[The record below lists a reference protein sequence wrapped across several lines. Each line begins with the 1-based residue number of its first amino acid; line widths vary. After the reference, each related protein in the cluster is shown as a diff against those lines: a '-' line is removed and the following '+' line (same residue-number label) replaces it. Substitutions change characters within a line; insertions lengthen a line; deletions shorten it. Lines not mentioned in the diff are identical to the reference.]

1 MKINLPDIVIQPG
14 WTIPGQVKKIGEEYS
29 EIAEAVALSNPV
41 ATIREALDVMQ
52 TCVTLI
58 NMVLL
63 DWEMPL
69 DRFLWEHEEKLFDK
83 GYMEVS
89 TNG

>member
-1 MKINLPDIVIQPG
+1 MRINLPDIVIQPG

-29 EIAEAVALSNPV
+29 EVAEAVALSNPV

-52 TCVTLI
+52 TCATLI